1 MNEETR
7 PRFAAKIKINIYNRR
22 RFLQLA
28 TSTTVGGALLA
39 ACGGSTP
46 QPLKT
51 APVATTLPQ
60 AQIDASATASVGKN
74 YFPGGAPHV
83 LDAYTAPPPAFQSVK
98 WVPGS
103 GKKVR
108 AFEVFYATPS
118 VPKSQNKYWQT
129 LDKTLNVDWEVTQV
143 VSDDYD
149 TKGTVMLNSS
159 SPAELMLIMDSDSV
173 FRTAMQQGA
182 FNDLTPFLSGNG
194 LKEFP
199 NLARIAPS
207 IWENSKYQGKIYG
220 VPRSRAELGNVDSNN
235 VLMYRKDWADKL
247 GLGVPQNP
255 DEFYKMMVTFSKSDP
270 TGKGTKVWGF
280 GGRAYFGNNAY
291 LLALFGCPN
300 NWRVESNGSFTYFI
314 ETDEFKQA
322 LDFERRLW
330 AAGVYHPDAPIANNK
345 QSKTGFESGKYA
357 TYLDGFGATLNEQ
370 RRTTAVD
377 PKAEVRLLVP
387 YNNKGKVARRLG
399 SGYLF
404 MTGIPTQATT
414 DPERI
419 RELLRILD
427 YLTAPVFSVEN
438 NFLTYGI
445 DGWDSQVGAKGQRQ
459 LTDKGRNEVGE
470 LIGLASAPPV
480 LYYPEDPHYVIPLQD
495 DVRKS
500 VQDAIPDPSWGLSS
514 VTADKL
520 TSSLQK
526 TLTSGFQR
534 IVRGQDPLSAVA
546 DVVKQWQAQGGTKI
560 KQELAESYSKVHGK

>member
-1 MNEETR
+1 
-7 PRFAAKIKINIYNRR
+7 
-22 RFLQLA
+22 
-28 TSTTVGGALLA
+28 
-39 ACGGSTP
+39 
-46 QPLKT
+46 
-51 APVATTLPQ
+51 
-60 AQIDASATASVGKN
+60 
-74 YFPGGAPHV
+74 
-83 LDAYTAPPPAFQSVK
+83 
-98 WVPGS
+98 
-103 GKKVR
+103 
-108 AFEVFYATPS
+108 
-118 VPKSQNKYWQT
+118 
-129 LDKTLNVDWEVTQV
+129 
-143 VSDDYD
+143 
-149 TKGTVMLNSS
+149 
-159 SPAELMLIMDSDSV
+159 
-173 FRTAMQQGA
+173 
-182 FNDLTPFLSGNG
+182 
-194 LKEFP
+194 
-199 NLARIAPS
+199 
-207 IWENSKYQGKIYG
+207 
-220 VPRSRAELGNVDSNN
+220 
-235 VLMYRKDWADKL
+235 MYRKDWADKL

-419 RELLRILD
+419 KELLRILD

-480 LYYPEDPHYVIPLQD
+480 LYYPEDPQYVIPLQD

-546 DVVKQWQAQGGTKI
+546 DVIKQWQAQGGTKI